1 MSGSA
6 EHSLA
11 SQQVTELIDKARSAR
26 TGAYTPYSHFA
37 VGAAVLAKSGTI
49 YQGCNIEN
57 ASYSLTICAERVAI
71 VTAILAG
78 ETEFQ
83 ALAVVAETAVPVAP
97 CGACR
102 QVLAEFHVPL
112 VIMANLAGQCHIETL
127 EKLLPYAF
135 TAADLS

>member
-1 MSGSA
+1 MNKPVESSMPQ
-6 EHSLA
+6 
-11 SQQVTELIDKARSAR
+11 QQVTELIDKALSAR
-26 TGAYTPYSHFA
+26 ALAYTPYSHFA
-37 VGAAVLAKSGTI
+37 VGAAVLAKSGMI

-78 ETEFQ
+78 ESEFQ
-83 ALAVVAETAVPVAP
+83 ALAVVADTAAPAAP

-102 QVLAEFHVPL
+102 QVMAEFHVPL
-112 VIMANLAGQCHIETL
+112 IIMANLAGQSHLETL

-135 TAADLS
+135 TLADLP